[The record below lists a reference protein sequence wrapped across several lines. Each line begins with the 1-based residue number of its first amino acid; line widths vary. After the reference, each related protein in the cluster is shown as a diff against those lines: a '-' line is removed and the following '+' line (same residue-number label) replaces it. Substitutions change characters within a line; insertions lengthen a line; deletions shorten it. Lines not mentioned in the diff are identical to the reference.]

1 MRFQQYN
8 FLCCVLFLLSGWC
21 TAQINIKV
29 YHERVVDG
37 YLIYAENNEFCPASI
52 QLDFTLKN
60 LRVVDKKHIYLIPAT
75 EKKFL
80 LTAVNVI
87 QKNKGYSI
95 NYNYFAHRGNHL
107 QQDFDQEYTYGL
119 PYQEGER
126 FILYQGYQGT
136 STHQGKNAL
145 DFTMPIGT
153 PITAIRDGVVIKVVE
168 GNSKSCKTPDCQQ
181 FNNYITIYHEDG
193 TFAEYAHIKKDGAIP
208 NPGDRVKQGEVIG
221 YSGNVGYSSGPH
233 LHLEI
238 FLQKMKKRQT
248 LKTKFHID
256 SGQMAVYL
264 KEKNVYAKEY

>member
-1 MRFQQYN
+1 MN
-8 FLCCVLFLLSGWC
+8 FRLHYILCGIFLLISGWC
-21 TAQINIKV
+21 SAQINIKIS
-29 YHERVVDG
+29 YERVDNG
-37 YLIYAENNEFCPASI
+37 YHIYAENNEYCPVTV

-60 LRVVDKKHIYLIPAT
+60 LRVVDKKNFYLVPAN

-80 LTAVNVI
+80 LTEVTII
-87 QKNKGYSI
+87 QNNSSYSI
-95 NYNYFAHRGNHL
+95 NYTYFANRGNHL
-107 QQDFDQEYTYGL
+107 QDDFDRGFGYDL
-119 PYQEGER
+119 PYEKGQS
-126 FILYQGYQGT
+126 FTLYQGYNGT
-136 STHQGKNAL
+136 FSHKNKYAL

-153 PITAIRDGVVIKVVE
+153 PITAIRDGVVVKVIE
-168 GNSKSCKTPDCQQ
+168 ENDKSCKTPNCQE
-181 FNNYITIYHEDG
+181 FNNYITVYHEDG

-208 NPGDRVKQGEVIG
+208 SPGDQIKQGEIIA